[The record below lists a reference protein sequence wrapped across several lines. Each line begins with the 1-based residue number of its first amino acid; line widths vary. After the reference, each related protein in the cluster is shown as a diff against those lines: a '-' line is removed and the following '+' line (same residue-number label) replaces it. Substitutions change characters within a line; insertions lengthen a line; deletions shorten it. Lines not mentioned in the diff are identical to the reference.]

1 MSVEIKIPKEIKKY
15 EAKAVGPFTLRQLIC
30 LLICMP
36 ICVGL
41 FILVKPF
48 VGVDL
53 AGFIIMLPAAVGW
66 LFGWYKPYGMK
77 FEKYMQTVFIN
88 SCLAPAKRVYKT
100 ENYYA
105 GILKEIAQMEE
116 TTELSKAAD
125 GKKKK
130 PNKITKKIYKRS
142 KLAIK

>member
-1 MSVEIKIPKEIKKY
+1 MSIEMKIPKEINKY

-30 LLICMP
+30 LLICLP

-41 FILVKPF
+41 FILVKPY

-53 AGFIIMLPAAVGW
+53 AGFIVIAPASVGW
-66 LFGWYKPYGMK
+66 LFGWCKPYGMK

-88 SCLAPAKRVYKT
+88 SFLAPTKRLYKT

-105 GILKEIAQMEE
+105 NILKEIAKEE
-116 TTELSKAAD
+116 EVAELELLSQ

-130 PNKITKKIYKRS
+130 AHKKKKYKRS

>member
-1 MSVEIKIPKEIKKY
+1 MSIEIKIPKEIRKY

-41 FILVKPF
+41 FILVKPY
-48 VGVDL
+48 VGIDI
-53 AGFIIMLPAAVGW
+53 AGFVVILPAGVGW

-77 FEKYMQTVFIN
+77 FEKYMQTVFVN
-88 SCLAPAKRVYKT
+88 SFLAPRKRLYKT
-100 ENYYA
+100 ENFYTNILQEITKEDERIALEAESA
-105 GILKEIAQMEE
+105 GKKRKP
-116 TTELSKAAD
+116 SKT
-125 GKKKK
+125 KKKK
-130 PNKITKKIYKRS
+130 YKRS